1 MEYCSAKENE
11 QSTITCNNMAESH
24 KYNWWKKPDT
34 KECMLCDSIYRQY
47 KKNPGE
53 TNSMA
58 LEVKIMVNLGVG
70 E

>member
-1 MEYCSAKENE
+1 MNNPQLRATTWLNLTNITGERSQTQKNACCVILFID
-11 QSTITCNNMAESH
+11 ST
-24 KYNWWKKPDT
+24 KKT
-34 KECMLCDSIYRQY
+34 
-47 KKNPGE
+47 PGE